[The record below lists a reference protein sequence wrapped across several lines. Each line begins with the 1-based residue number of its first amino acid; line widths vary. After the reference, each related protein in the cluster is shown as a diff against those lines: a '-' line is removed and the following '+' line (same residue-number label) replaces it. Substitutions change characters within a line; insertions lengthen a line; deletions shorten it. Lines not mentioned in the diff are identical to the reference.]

1 MPIVSE
7 DDWKDMKKDESK
19 KYGNKYSVVS
29 FI

>member
-7 DDWKDMKKDESK
+7 DDWKGMKEDESK
-19 KYGNKYSVVS
+19 KYGNKYSVS